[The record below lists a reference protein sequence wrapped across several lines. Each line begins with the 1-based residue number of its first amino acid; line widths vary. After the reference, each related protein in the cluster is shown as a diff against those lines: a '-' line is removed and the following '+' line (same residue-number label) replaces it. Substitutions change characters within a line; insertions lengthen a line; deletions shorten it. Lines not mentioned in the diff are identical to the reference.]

1 MKILKVESY
10 NYHII
15 YINDNEKY
23 DTYRRL
29 NENTWEIFRR
39 NEWKPLDYYIEL
51 EKMFNEQKLNEK
63 K

>member
-23 DTYRRL
+23 DMYRRL

-39 NEWKPLDYYIEL
+39 NEWKPLDGCVEL
-51 EKMFNEQKLNEK
+51 EKMFNEQKLK
-63 K
+63 T